1 MKKVTRYSTI
11 LFLIAFG
18 LLSLFLTSSVIFDL
32 FGIRA
37 KEGNYVLLI
46 VWANFISALLYL
58 SAAYGLIKEKRWSV
72 IALAASFLILIIA
85 FFGLTMHITKGLPYE
100 LKTVSAMIFRI
111 SITFAFTILAYF
123 SVNLI
128 TNKN

>member
-58 SAAYGLIKEKRWSV
+58 VAAYGLIKEKRWSV
-72 IALAASFLILIIA
+72 ITLSASFLILIIA
-85 FFGLTMHITKGLPYE
+85 FFGLTIHITKGLPYE

-111 SITFAFTILAYF
+111 SITFVFTLLAYF
-123 SVNLI
+123 SVKRISN
-128 TNKN
+128 N